1 MNVANGLPIDWP
13 KFRLTNGILAKPWGP
28 WDGFTR
34 GFQLKE
40 SIIYPPDIHNVC
52 FYDKASTVAMDSSDS
67 CLILLSVLT
76 VGYGHPFL
84 LERAD
89 IIVSFTEMK
98 LRKKIMVPNITL
110 HLCFAR

>member
-1 MNVANGLPIDWP
+1 MLSWQNRHPVNVANGLPIDWP

-52 FYDKASTVAMDSSDS
+52 FYDKASTVAMERTQ
-67 CLILLSVLT
+67 VPT
-76 VGYGHPFL
+76 VASYFFQYLQLGMVI
-84 LERAD
+84 R
-89 IIVSFTEMK
+89 SF
-98 LRKKIMVPNITL
+98 
-110 HLCFAR
+110 

>member
-52 FYDKASTVAMDSSDS
+52 FYDKASTVAMERTQ
-67 CLILLSVLT
+67 VLT
-76 VGYGHPFL
+76 VASY
-84 LERAD
+84 
-89 IIVSFTEMK
+89 SFQY
-98 LRKKIMVPNITL
+98 LQLGMVIRS
-110 HLCFAR
+110 F